1 MTSYLKSKI
10 NNRIIKYIYLISLI
24 PIILYAVYKNGYI
37 PYSKNLCSLSYFIKP
52 ILLSLLSYVF
62 AILWEYIY
70 YKLIK
75 KDKDYLIKMKNSY
88 TSLYSILFSLIVPI
102 NVNYFIYILINFILL
117 VMLTCF
123 KKIRINY
130 IVLCRILLVGILVI
144 IGKYS
149 YNNIFESNVLTS
161 YTTFD
166 IFLGH
171 AVTSIGASSTFLVLL
186 VYLGLLIIPSYKKNI
201 LLEIVGTYV
210 IVILISSIFGYNI
223 KEEIKLMLSNEI
235 FFASCFVASISSFS
249 PITIKMEILYST
261 LIGIIGFA
269 LCKFNIH
276 EGIYL
281 SILISNV
288 IYLIIDKIGNLKVSN
303 K

>member
-1 MTSYLKSKI
+1 MNSYLKSKI
-10 NNRIIKYIYLISLI
+10 NNKIIKSIYFISLI
-24 PIILYAVYKNGYI
+24 PIILYATYKNGYI
-37 PYSKNLCSLSYFIKP
+37 PYSKHLCSFSYFIKP
-52 ILLSLLSYVF
+52 LILSLLSYVF

-70 YKLIK
+70 YNLIK

-144 IGKYS
+144 LGKYS
-149 YNNIFESNVLTS
+149 YNNVFENNVLTS

-166 IFLGH
+166 IFFGH
-171 AVTSIGASSTFLVLL
+171 AITSIGASSTFLILL

-201 LLEIVGTYV
+201 LLEIIGTYL
-210 IVILISSIFGYNI
+210 IVILIFSIFGYNI

-235 FFASCFVASISSFS
+235 FFASCFVASISLFS

-261 LIGIIGFA
+261 LIGIIGFV